1 MANNDANRNNEI
13 RKAMHFPLHKQGL
26 MPSITNPQYKIRGYA
41 RGGFVGSR
49 GRNIGMGTRVGR
61 PFNGRMRRSSMSRK
75 FPGRRYNTGG
85 FVNSGRRPVGRS
97 FRGRGRAGRNFAST
111 SRMSRARRY

>member
-1 MANNDANRNNEI
+1 MADNDANRNNEI

-41 RGGFVGSR
+41 GGGYVSSLGRNVTR
-49 GRNIGMGTRVGR
+49 GRGR
-61 PFNGRMRRSSMSRK
+61 RPVRGRMGRSSMSRK
-75 FPGRRYNTGG
+75 FTGRRYNTGG